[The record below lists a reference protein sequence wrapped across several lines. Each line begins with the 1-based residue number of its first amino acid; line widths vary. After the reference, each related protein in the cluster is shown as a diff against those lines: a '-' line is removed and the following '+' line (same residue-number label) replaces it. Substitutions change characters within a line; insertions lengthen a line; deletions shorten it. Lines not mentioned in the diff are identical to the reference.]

1 VGLSPYNAPGVFS
14 LLAATE
20 LIDGVWYPVGG
31 FGKVGEA
38 LAQVAQKAGAEIHTN
53 VTVASIDHKAGK
65 ASGVTLEDGT
75 FMGAD
80 IVVANADLPYA
91 YNNLIHGTGTSS
103 NRWSKKLLQYNYS
116 AGVIAYNWAL
126 DKRLKVLRHHNVFL
140 SGFYQESWN
149 RATDPSSLLEQP
161 NFYVHV
167 PAHTDQSAAPAGES
181 LGLSAWWRFCH
192 NYSNHTSLI
201 TVRLHLKIHIQNSHN
216 LETALCSLTKLY
228 QTW

>member
-1 VGLSPYNAPGVFS
+1 MA
-14 LLAATE
+14 LLWEQTLLWPMQICLMLTTTSFMAQE
-20 LIDGVWYPVGG
+20 HQVIDGPKS
-31 FGKVGEA
+31 FFN
-38 LAQVAQKAGAEIHTN
+38 IIT
-53 VTVASIDHKAGK
+53 
-65 ASGVTLEDGT
+65 
-75 FMGAD
+75 
-80 IVVANADLPYA
+80 
-91 YNNLIHGTGTSS
+91 
-103 NRWSKKLLQYNYS
+103 
-116 AGVIAYNWAL
+116 GVIAYNWAL

-149 RATDPSSLLEQP
+149 RATDPSSLVEQP

-181 LGLSAWWRFCH
+181 LGLSAWLRFCH

-216 LETALCSLTKLY
+216 LETALCPLTKLY